1 MEKVEK
7 IQTDI
12 YLKIK
17 DCLSS
22 DRETQKKGE
31 NYLNNLKKIQL
42 PELLTQ
48 LFLIMN
54 DTTDINI
61 DNNIKNLS
69 SILFKNF
76 LLEENNWINLPFLF
90 KNKIREDLYNNIEQS
105 NNENQIK
112 YTCLIVANIAFSEC
126 QCNDVKMLKFIIK
139 KIDNNIKDNNIKNI
153 ISYLFIMKSFFEEF
167 EEQKLIAIDV
177 INDLKRVLIPI
188 IKSFKEKVDINDNNV
203 NNKLEEKKLELAL
216 DNYSLILPF
225 LKYSFTME
233 IDYIFNPI
241 IDSLKLLNADNSVYL
256 KNLMVI
262 NDTINYYH
270 RYIVNQIKIICNL
283 LFDIFDKFIQTRNQN
298 KNINNIINDNNE
310 FNKNK
315 NIFLCYLDI
324 LSLICDKEVEDKTS
338 LTYFFITNSN
348 KYIPTLLSL
357 LKIFPDYN
365 LDNDSWNISKAICYI
380 ISFIINNST
389 DESILMKLL
398 NNSSNN
404 FNSISYDDKINS
416 LLILSCCLESKNVD
430 LIHNT
435 LQPEIFNLI
444 NKINDK
450 DQNYSYTVSWILGKI
465 SETVPSV
472 FSQNN
477 FNELISILINIINN
491 KSDNDL
497 IKYNNAIRINIC
509 IVFGNLIQFFGD
521 DNSKNSITSFKSYYK
536 LFINNFIESS
546 CIEENIIS
554 GLSFYLLRIIMNAI
568 QFSSNDLQDSL
579 ELIFSSLLDKF
590 DKITNAINNNKS
602 KMNNE
607 QLNKVY
613 KLQENLCLVI
623 NQIFNKIIIKININ
637 LCAKLYTS
645 IIDSFLNRGAVPY
658 DSGMLC
664 LLNLVILLFNDE
676 SMKNMN
682 NNKINV
688 ENFYKLIYAIFVND
702 DKDNEN
708 MKCIAILCLL
718 NLLKINSSTLKDNIV
733 EFYELLKTFSFNR
746 TDLKQEFKD
755 LIQKTIKE
763 IEKNKIFLDKTISK

>member
-283 LFDIFDKFIQTRNQN
+283 LFDIFDKSIQTRNQN
-298 KNINNIINDNNE
+298 KNI
-310 FNKNK
+310 
-315 NIFLCYLDI
+315 
-324 LSLICDKEVEDKTS
+324 
-338 LTYFFITNSN
+338 TY
-348 KYIPTLLSL
+348 
-357 LKIFPDYN
+357 
-365 LDNDSWNISKAICYI
+365 
-380 ISFIINNST
+380 ISF
-389 DESILMKLL
+389 
-398 NNSSNN
+398 
-404 FNSISYDDKINS
+404 Y
-416 LLILSCCLESKNVD
+416 
-430 LIHNT
+430 
-435 LQPEIFNLI
+435 
-444 NKINDK
+444 
-450 DQNYSYTVSWILGKI
+450 
-465 SETVPSV
+465 
-472 FSQNN
+472 
-477 FNELISILINIINN
+477 
-491 KSDNDL
+491 
-497 IKYNNAIRINIC
+497 
-509 IVFGNLIQFFGD
+509 
-521 DNSKNSITSFKSYYK
+521 FK
-536 LFINNFIESS
+536 
-546 CIEENIIS
+546 
-554 GLSFYLLRIIMNAI
+554 
-568 QFSSNDLQDSL
+568 
-579 ELIFSSLLDKF
+579 
-590 DKITNAINNNKS
+590 
-602 KMNNE
+602 
-607 QLNKVY
+607 V
-613 KLQENLCLVI
+613 
-623 NQIFNKIIIKININ
+623 
-637 LCAKLYTS
+637 
-645 IIDSFLNRGAVPY
+645 
-658 DSGMLC
+658 
-664 LLNLVILLFNDE
+664 
-676 SMKNMN
+676 
-682 NNKINV
+682 
-688 ENFYKLIYAIFVND
+688 
-702 DKDNEN
+702 
-708 MKCIAILCLL
+708 
-718 NLLKINSSTLKDNIV
+718 
-733 EFYELLKTFSFNR
+733 
-746 TDLKQEFKD
+746 
-755 LIQKTIKE
+755 
-763 IEKNKIFLDKTISK
+763 